1 MLASVAYVCLCAVWA
16 EMQRA
21 VPTVGNSHSVLEVTL
36 PCVGGA
42 TVLHS
47 RTQGAALLPSGD
59 GSWLLSLRTQ
69 SLSL

>member
-21 VPTVGNSHSVLEVTL
+21 VPTVGNSHSVLEVAR

-42 TVLHS
+42 RVLHS